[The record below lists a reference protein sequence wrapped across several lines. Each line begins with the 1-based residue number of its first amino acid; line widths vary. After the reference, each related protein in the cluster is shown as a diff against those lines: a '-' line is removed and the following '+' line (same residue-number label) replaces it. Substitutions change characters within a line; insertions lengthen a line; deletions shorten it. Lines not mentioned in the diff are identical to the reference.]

1 MSNAKKKKSK
11 KKLFIFGGL
20 GILLLAA
27 VLLAVFSGDKEK
39 IVKVQ
44 TEKVEKRN
52 ITQIVSANGNINPVE
67 KVILRPEVTGEV
79 VELPV
84 KEGDVVKKGQLLIR
98 LKPEQYIARRNKA
111 KASLS
116 YSEASLKER
125 QASLAQVTAEYKRA
139 KDLFEKQLVSESE
152 LESAKSAFLRTESQI
167 EAQKS
172 SVLQAEENYKDARV
186 ELAKTAIYAPLDGTI
201 SVLNVEKSERVLGSS
216 FSQGTHLMTVAD
228 LNSMEAVV
236 EVDENDVVLISVGDT
251 ASIEIDAFKDQKFK
265 GVVTQIGNSAKTTG
279 LGSQNEVVNFDVE
292 IRLLDLNDRIRP
304 GMSCDAEIST
314 ETKSDVVSVPIQSVT
329 ARMPKPEKDD
339 SEEEDSGSRKKNDKK
354 KKTKISEVV
363 FIEEG
368 NLAKMVDV
376 EIGISDDT
384 YMEIISGLEEGQM
397 VVSGSYRAISKELE
411 DSSKVRITN
420 KSKKKDND
428 EAEDKTEE

>member
-27 VLLAVFSGDKEK
+27 VLLAVFSGDQEK

-67 KVILRPEVTGEV
+67 KVILRPEVTSEV

-116 YSEASLKER
+116 FSQASLKER
-125 QASLAQVTAEYKRA
+125 EASLAEVEANYKRA

-167 EAQKS
+167 EGQKS

-314 ETKSDVVSVPIQSVT
+314 ETKSDVVTVPIQSVT
-329 ARMPKPEKDD
+329 ARMPKPKKDD
-339 SEEEDSGSRKKNDKK
+339 SEEDSGSRKKDDKK
-354 KKTKISEVV
+354 KKVKISEVV

-384 YMEIISGLEEGQM
+384 YMEIKSGLEEGQM
-397 VVSGSYRAISKELE
+397 VISGSYRAISKELE

-420 KSKKKDND
+420 KNKKKD